1 MAVCVGPHSCGVAWL
16 RLCARA
22 RSYTHTACVCTLDE
36 MPLNDRLL
44 GACGF
49 ALSLALYA
57 YYTAWVIVAPFIDP
71 QSKRSAARLSPSFLC

>member
-1 MAVCVGPHSCGVAWL
+1 MAVRALAWRGVAGG
-16 RLCARA
+16 CARA
-22 RSYTHTACVCTLDE
+22 LARTHTGRVCVRDE

-71 QSKRSAARLSPSFLC
+71 QSKRAAARLSLCPSFLC